1 MGLLALERP
10 LIVDNE
16 SVLSAL
22 AMNPVRVGVI
32 GIGNMGWH
40 HARVLSLIKDA
51 ELVGVA
57 DPDQIRGTLATEQFG
72 CRWFAS
78 YEAMLPEVDAVCIAV
93 PTLLHHRVGLACLE
107 AGVDVLIEKPIAA
120 SQEEAADLIR
130 AAEAAGRLLQV
141 GHIERFNPAFRELV
155 KVTANEEVVVLEARR
170 HSPNPDRANDV
181 SVVLDLMIHDI
192 DLVLELAGAPVV
204 RLAAAGGRS
213 ADGPIDYVNA
223 TLGFANGV
231 VASLTAS
238 KMAHRKIRS
247 LSAHCR
253 GSLVETDF
261 LNRTLHIHRRA
272 HESVSADHGEL
283 VYRSDGVIEEVS
295 TTSIEPLYA
304 ELEHFL
310 QCVRGAEKP
319 AVGGLQASRALLLAD
334 LIEQCVEQ
342 PSLSMSLEA
351 PI

>member
-1 MGLLALERP
+1 MT
-10 LIVDNE
+10 D
-16 SVLSAL
+16 
-22 AMNPVRVGVI
+22 AMTPVKVGVI

-40 HARVLSLIKDA
+40 HARVLSLLRDA
-51 ELVGVA
+51 ELVAVA
-57 DPDQIRGTLATEQFG
+57 DPDAERGQLAVEQFD
-72 CRWFAS
+72 CRWVAD
-78 YEAMLPEVDAVCIAV
+78 YHELLGQVEAVCIAV
-93 PTLLHHRVGLACLE
+93 PTLLHHGVGMACLK
-107 AGVDVLIEKPIAA
+107 AGVHVLIEKPIAA
-120 SQEEAADLIR
+120 SQEEAAELIQ
-130 AAEAAGRLLQV
+130 AAESAGRLLQV
-141 GHIERFNPAFRELV
+141 GHIERFNPAFRELL
-155 KVTANEEVVVLEARR
+155 KVVANEDVVVLEARR

-204 RLAAAGGRS
+204 RLAAAGGCS
-213 ADGPIDYVNA
+213 AEGPIDYVNA

-253 GSLVETDF
+253 DSLVETDF
-261 LNRTLHIHRRA
+261 LNRSLRIHRRA
-272 HESVSADHGEL
+272 RQSISADHGEL
-283 VYRSDGVIEEVS
+283 LYRNDGFIEEVI

-310 QCVRGAEKP
+310 QCVRGRETP
-319 AVGGLQASRALLLAD
+319 AVDGLQASRALQLAD
-334 LIEQCVEQ
+334 LIEQAVEHPAQ
-342 PSLSMSLEA
+342 CMALKH

>member
-1 MGLLALERP
+1 
-10 LIVDNE
+10 
-16 SVLSAL
+16 
-22 AMNPVRVGVI
+22 MNPVRVGVI

-40 HARVLSLIKDA
+40 HARVLSLLRDA

-57 DPDQIRGTLATEQFG
+57 DPNAERGRLAVDQFG
-72 CRWFAS
+72 CRWFND
-78 YEAMLPEVDAVCIAV
+78 YTAMLDQVEAVCIAV
-93 PTLLHHRVGLACLE
+93 PTLLHHRVGMACLQ
-107 AGVDVLIEKPIAA
+107 AGLHVLIEKPIAA
-120 SQEEAADLIR
+120 TQEEAADLIG
-130 AAEAAGRLLQV
+130 AADAVGTLLQV
-141 GHIERFNPAFRELV
+141 GHIERFNPAFRELL
-155 KVTANEEVVVLEARR
+155 KVVADEEVVVLEARR

-192 DLVLELAGAPVV
+192 DLVLELAASPVV

-213 ADGPIDYVNA
+213 SDGPLDYVNA

-247 LSAHCR
+247 LDAHCR
-253 GSLVETDF
+253 SSLMETDF
-261 LNRTLHIHRRA
+261 LNHNLRIHRRSRG
-272 HESVSADHGEL
+272 SVSAEHGEL
-283 VYRSDGVIEEVS
+283 VYRNDGFIEEVS

-310 QCVRGAEKP
+310 QCVRGVEKP
-319 AVGGLQASRALLLAD
+319 AVDGLQASRALQLAN

-342 PSLSMSLEA
+342 PNLCMTLA
-351 PI
+351 QPV

>member
-1 MGLLALERP
+1 MGLLVLERP

-16 SVLSAL
+16 GVLSAL

-57 DPDQIRGTLATEQFG
+57 DPDQARGALATEQFG

-204 RLAAAGGRS
+204 RLAAAGGRRI
-213 ADGPIDYVNA
+213 P
-223 TLGFANGV
+223 
-231 VASLTAS
+231 
-238 KMAHRKIRS
+238 
-247 LSAHCR
+247 
-253 GSLVETDF
+253 
-261 LNRTLHIHRRA
+261 
-272 HESVSADHGEL
+272 
-283 VYRSDGVIEEVS
+283 
-295 TTSIEPLYA
+295 
-304 ELEHFL
+304 
-310 QCVRGAEKP
+310 
-319 AVGGLQASRALLLAD
+319 
-334 LIEQCVEQ
+334 
-342 PSLSMSLEA
+342 
-351 PI
+351 